1 MIITGF
7 IQVRNEMESG
17 HLNRFFTWNESLFDN
32 IVAFDDKSS
41 DGSAEFLKGKV
52 DLLIEAKFCS
62 FASELANKNRLI
74 ERARENFP
82 ETNWYLWLDAD
93 EVLFTSRDELEIL
106 IKEAESNHCDGI
118 SLPLTNLYKS
128 EYFFR
133 TDSSFDTLSNVRIW
147 KNSPDLH
154 FSAQVGLHRSSH
166 PTSIKKIFYKK
177 DLYVTHFGFANKDLI
192 AKKFASYKLFGQQGL
207 NLWRLINEQGML
219 LNSIQD
225 RIELLGSRA
234 KQYFKEYPDTSIVP
248 KESTMFEYL
257 TILQKYKKA
266 KIKNRPYVS
275 IICPVSMSV
284 HWIEFQYGELLALK
298 KEISAEEVEI
308 IFVANNAPSEVIDYL
323 VQNNIPH
330 VIAPDET
337 NGGSGSINSVYC
349 AYNYGASKAEG
360 EYLLFVNCD
369 MAYAPSF
376 LHNMALAAT
385 PGKYVVPK
393 LIEPRRQAQIGFSVQ
408 KNFGKSILTFRRS
421 KFYKFASKVSERSQE
436 LGRGSCMPA
445 IVFQKDFVR
454 LGGFP
459 MGDISS
465 NSFESYVQGGPYL
478 QASVSEPKIA
488 GDYAFIARFKTSGGF
503 HITDNSAIVYH
514 FQEYEKPDSKYRS
527 LKTASGIAIANDQLI
542 GINGELTLWNYLIE
556 DLSNQGIR
564 TKPVA
569 LGVGTKLPYKVS
581 RRDLWKKP
589 RARIIF
595 RNATFLKPL
604 RGPWR
609 QVVLIQDKVQ
619 SPRRI
624 LRQQKIAVNSAAT
637 RVTNSQA
644 LLDFPKS
651 KSIQKRHLLVLPV
664 NPLWEAS
671 PLNSNQIK
679 TFQAVFVGAFNE
691 TKGWSEVKKVIASY
705 PDCNFLCISK
715 YTDDEPNFE
724 LGIIPK
730 NVKILRCLETK
741 ELISAVDSAKIF
753 LVGSP
758 FETQCLAA
766 IEAATRNLAVCMKDT
781 GLLSKLPEFI
791 KDRIGIFDSDLVSNF
806 GLLLH
811 KLESEPESLSPRHAL
826 VSAGLANYQLRME
839 WMNMLLE
846 ELEDSFIFSVPTK
859 FSSKIKSKIPN
870 QVKSKIREVFN

>member
-7 IQVRNEMESG
+7 IQVRNEVESG
-17 HLNRFFTWNESLFDN
+17 HLKRFFNWNKSLFDN

-41 DGSAEFLKGKV
+41 DGSAEFLRGKV

-74 ERARENFP
+74 ELARENFP

-93 EVLFTSRDELEIL
+93 EVLFTSRDELETL
-106 IKEAESNHCDGI
+106 IREAESNHYDGI

-133 TDSSFDTLSNVRIW
+133 TDSSYDTLSNVRIW

-154 FSAQVGLHRSSH
+154 FSAQVGLHRLSH
-166 PTSIKKIFYKK
+166 PTSIKKISYKK
-177 DLYVTHFGFANKDLI
+177 DLYVTHFGFASKDLI
-192 AKKFASYKLFGQQGL
+192 AKKFASYKLFGQQGS

-219 LNSIQD
+219 LAPIQD

-234 KQYFKEYPDTSIVP
+234 KQYFKENSENSIVP
-248 KESTMFEYL
+248 KQSTMFEYL
-257 TILQKYKKA
+257 AIIQKYKNP

-275 IICPVSMSV
+275 IISPVCMSV
-284 HWIEFQYGELLALK
+284 HWLEFQYGELLALR

-308 IFVANNAPSEVIDYL
+308 IFVANNAPPEVIDYL

-330 VIAPDET
+330 VIAPRAANE
-337 NGGSGSINSVYC
+337 GSGSINSVYC
-349 AYNYGASKAEG
+349 AYNFGASKAEG
-360 EYLLFVNCD
+360 EYLLFVNSD

-376 LHNMALAAT
+376 LHKMALAAT
-385 PGKYVVPK
+385 PGKYVAAK
-393 LIEPRRQAQIGFSVQ
+393 LIEPRRQKQIGFSIQ
-408 KNFGKSILTFRRS
+408 KNFGKSLSTFRRS
-421 KFYKFASKVSERSQE
+421 SFYKFANKVSERSQE
-436 LGRGSCMPA
+436 LGGSCMPA
-445 IVFQKDFVR
+445 IVFKKDFVR

-465 NSFESYVQGGPYL
+465 DSFESYEQGGSYL
-478 QASVSEPKIA
+478 QARVGEPKVA
-488 GDYAFIARFKTSGGF
+488 GDHAFIARFKNSGGL
-503 HITDNSAIVYH
+503 HATDNSAIVYH
-514 FQEYEKPDSKYRS
+514 FQKYEKPDSKYRS

-564 TKPVA
+564 TKPVT
-569 LGVGTKLPYKVS
+569 LGVGTKLPYRVS
-581 RRDLWKKP
+581 RHDLWKKP

-609 QVVLIQDKVQ
+609 QVVLIQDKVH

-624 LRQQKIAVNSAAT
+624 LRQQKVAVNSAAT

-664 NPLWEAS
+664 NPLWETT
-671 PLNSNQIK
+671 PFKSNQIK
-679 TFQAVFVGAFNE
+679 TFHAVFVGAFNE

-715 YTDDEPNFE
+715 YKDDETNFE
-724 LGIIPK
+724 LGITPK

-741 ELISAVDSAKIF
+741 ELVSAVDSAKIF

-811 KLESEPESLSPRHAL
+811 KLESKPESLSPRDAL
-826 VSAGLANYQLRME
+826 VSAGLASYQLRAE
-839 WMNMLLE
+839 WVKMLLE
-846 ELEDSFIFSVPTK
+846 ELEDSFIFLLPTK

-870 QVKSKIREVFN
+870 QVKSKIKEVFK